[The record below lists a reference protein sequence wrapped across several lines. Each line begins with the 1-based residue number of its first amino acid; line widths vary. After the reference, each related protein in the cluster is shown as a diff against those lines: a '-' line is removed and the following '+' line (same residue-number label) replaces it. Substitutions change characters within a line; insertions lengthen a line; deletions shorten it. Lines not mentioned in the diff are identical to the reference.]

1 MKRRIEYYQLGSE
14 GLKLMLQFEAFIKTM
29 SIEPSLREL
38 IKIRASQIN
47 GCAYCLSMHTQD
59 ARGAGET
66 EQRLY
71 CLSAWRECTFYTER
85 ERAALALTEAVTLVS
100 QQGVSDALYNQ
111 VRAQFN
117 EKEYLD
123 LVLLINQINSWNRLS
138 IAMGN
143 TPEQTPSH

>member
-14 GLKLMLQFEAFIKTM
+14 GLKLMVQFEAFIKTM

-47 GCAYCLSMHTQD
+47 GCAYCLSLHTQD
-59 ARGAGET
+59 ARRAGET

-100 QQGVSDALYNQ
+100 QQGVPDALYNQ

-123 LVLLINQINSWNRLS
+123 LVLLINQINNWNRLS

-143 TPEQTPSH
+143 TAEQTASH

>member
-1 MKRRIEYYQLGSE
+1 MKRRIEYYQMGSE
-14 GLKLMLQFEAFIKTM
+14 GLKLMLQVEAFIKTM

-47 GCAYCLSMHTQD
+47 GCAFCLSMHTQE
-59 ARGAGET
+59 ARQAGET

-85 ERAALALTEAVTLVS
+85 ERAALALTEAVTLIS
-100 QQGVSDALYNQ
+100 QHGVSDALYNE
-111 VRAQFN
+111 VRGQFN

-143 TPEQTPSH
+143 TPEQTASH

>member
-1 MKRRIEYYQLGSE
+1 MKRRVEYYQLGSE
-14 GLKLMLQFEAFIKTM
+14 GVKLMLQFEAFIKTM

-59 ARGAGET
+59 ARRAGET

-117 EKEYLD
+117 EQEYLD
-123 LVLLINQINSWNRLS
+123 LILLINQINGWNRLS

-143 TPEQTPSH
+143 TPEQTV